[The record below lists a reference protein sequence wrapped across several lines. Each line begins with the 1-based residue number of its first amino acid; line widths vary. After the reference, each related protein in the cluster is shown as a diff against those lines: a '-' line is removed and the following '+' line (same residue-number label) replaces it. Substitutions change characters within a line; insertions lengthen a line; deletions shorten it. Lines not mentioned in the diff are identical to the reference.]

1 MSEFTD
7 LPSRMSAAFGP
18 VSQSLVAPQGPVSTR
33 GPRPALLGPEL
44 NAPLRPRRACWSW
57 FCSRAS
63 RPGSRGR
70 WRCWGQGPWW
80 EWIGCPCLLVGEQAR
95 ATAFLPVTG
104 QRWPP
109 WTKAWVWPRLSA
121 WAIGGPRI
129 WRQGR
134 EEKAERGGGRRR
146 GGTGEARGCALRPSP
161 APRPLDVRLALSAV
175 SWSSRMP
182 LSPGHVRRPHSRR
195 GHLSLQPVVGVHG
208 GQVRKVRLDT
218 SAGPGST
225 RTGFLAQTCPGGRRG
240 VAGLGKDVRGGAG
253 GPAGLV
259 TPPHRRGCR
268 ATCSTK
274 PAPSR
279 GFPPSPRGC
288 GAAAGCRLG
297 GSLGVGDRAVRGGV
311 WETSPAVL
319 SMGPWADSVA
329 AAGSLPLSRTPTAEA
344 VSSPCRGGRAPC
356 GHLGA
361 PEATASVKA
370 PACRGPG
377 PRWSLTVWREALALL
392 GQRHHETAPR
402 DVPLRGAAAGGWKGR
417 RRGAGG

>member
-1 MSEFTD
+1 
-7 LPSRMSAAFGP
+7 MSAAFGP

-44 NAPLRPRRACWSW
+44 NARLRPRRACWSW

-80 EWIGCPCLLVGEQAR
+80 ERIGCPCLLVGEQAR

-121 WAIGGPRI
+121 WAIGGPQI

-225 RTGFLAQTCPGGRRG
+225 RTGFLAHTCPGGRRG
-240 VAGLGKDVRGGAG
+240 VAGLGKDVRGGGRAG
-253 GPAGLV
+253 RSGDPSTPQGLQSHVQHEACAQQGLPAFTRRLWGSCGAQTRREPGGRGLCRTRWGLGDV
-259 TPPHRRGCR
+259 ACGAQHGALGGQRGRCR
-268 ATCSTK
+268 V
-274 PAPSR
+274 
-279 GFPPSPRGC
+279 PPSVTDPH
-288 GAAAGCRLG
+288 G
-297 GSLGVGDRAVRGGV
+297 GGHLIPVQRR
-311 WETSPAVL
+311 
-319 SMGPWADSVA
+319 
-329 AAGSLPLSRTPTAEA
+329 AGSLW
-344 VSSPCRGGRAPC
+344 SS
-356 GHLGA
+356 
-361 PEATASVKA
+361 
-370 PACRGPG
+370 RGP
-377 PRWSLTVWREALALL
+377 
-392 GQRHHETAPR
+392 
-402 DVPLRGAAAGGWKGR
+402 
-417 RRGAGG
+417 

>member
-80 EWIGCPCLLVGEQAR
+80 ERIGRACLLVGEQAR

-225 RTGFLAQTCPGGRRG
+225 WTGFLVQTRQEPGGRGPCRPRW
-240 VAGLGKDVRGGAG
+240 GLGDVACSAQHGALGRQRGRCRVPPSVTDPHG
-253 GPAGLV
+253 GGRLV
-259 TPPHRRGCR
+259 PVQRRVG
-268 ATCSTK
+268 SLWS
-274 PAPSR
+274 SR
-279 GFPPSPRGC
+279 GP
-288 GAAAGCRLG
+288 
-297 GSLGVGDRAVRGGV
+297 
-311 WETSPAVL
+311 
-319 SMGPWADSVA
+319 
-329 AAGSLPLSRTPTAEA
+329 
-344 VSSPCRGGRAPC
+344 
-356 GHLGA
+356 
-361 PEATASVKA
+361 
-370 PACRGPG
+370 
-377 PRWSLTVWREALALL
+377 
-392 GQRHHETAPR
+392 
-402 DVPLRGAAAGGWKGR
+402 
-417 RRGAGG
+417 